1 MKEMINI
8 LMYINK
14 IMQSRH
20 IDNGSEIS
28 QKTNNEVKDVNNVC
42 DNTICSIENSI
53 CFLCQDDI
61 IGNKYYDFCN
71 TCKSEKLHKKCFIP
85 YFKNLITNNIFLI
98 GAVCRRKI
106 DEDYH
111 LKILLEILTVYKWS
125 NNEIFTEKNNIK
137 KILTN
142 KISLSNKDEIKN
154 FHLYIDRAFFDVSIN
169 YSIDII
175 NNQLYK
181 DETKDIKIVV
191 DNVEYFLFDKII
203 TNAYIKEKVNKN
215 RIKGLT
221 TLIQDENIGL
231 YKNFIDIYNISQLTL
246 HIKTIKL
253 IEKNKYIRK
262 TLDFL
267 TIYIY
272 KENFFIILD
281 NLINNIKFKIL
292 SISFNSLPSCFME
305 YKKEYYVYYII
316 IFSKLKYLSILNI
329 HYHDLYELYYIVQK
343 HKIKDVLILHVQIFE
358 LKNYN
363 TKNLYLN
370 RSDKI
375 SHQIFLINNEIF
387 RNYME
392 FLNNINNFNI
402 FLDIRYTK
410 NTQYNSIY
418 IINESDKIENLTII
432 IDINYY
438 SNIRPQ
444 LKIYNK
450 NIVRLTFVNFRDLNF
465 DFFTVI
471 IENVYIPN
479 VNVIFLYNF
488 HLNINEI
495 HIFLNKLLDACIMCI
510 DKCILKEKA
519 DKYNTTIRFLV
530 IYNVSCD

>member
-1 MKEMINI
+1 MKAMINI

-14 IMQSRH
+14 ILQSRH

-71 TCKSEKLHKKCFIP
+71 TCKSEKLHKKCFIT

-231 YKNFIDIYNISQLTL
+231 FKNFIDLYNISELTL
-246 HIKTIKL
+246 HIFTIEL
-253 IEKNKYIRK
+253 IENNKYI
-262 TLDFL
+262 
-267 TIYIY
+267 
-272 KENFFIILD
+272 
-281 NLINNIKFKIL
+281 
-292 SISFNSLPSCFME
+292 
-305 YKKEYYVYYII
+305 KK
-316 IFSKLKYLSILNI
+316 
-329 HYHDLYELYYIVQK
+329 H
-343 HKIKDVLILHVQIFE
+343 
-358 LKNYN
+358 
-363 TKNLYLN
+363 
-370 RSDKI
+370 
-375 SHQIFLINNEIF
+375 
-387 RNYME
+387 
-392 FLNNINNFNI
+392 
-402 FLDIRYTK
+402 
-410 NTQYNSIY
+410 
-418 IINESDKIENLTII
+418 
-432 IDINYY
+432 
-438 SNIRPQ
+438 
-444 LKIYNK
+444 
-450 NIVRLTFVNFRDLNF
+450 
-465 DFFTVI
+465 
-471 IENVYIPN
+471 
-479 VNVIFLYNF
+479 
-488 HLNINEI
+488 
-495 HIFLNKLLDACIMCI
+495 
-510 DKCILKEKA
+510 
-519 DKYNTTIRFLV
+519 
-530 IYNVSCD
+530 